1 MEEKELFR
9 IKKWHRGLAC
19 MLVISL
25 TLMAFTQFY
34 GTRTGETVRVDL
46 QEAGMASEAEPQAFF
61 TESPE
66 ENLLYQTAQEL
77 TEYSRILEQESG
89 ENQSAGLEEL
99 EEKLEEYQQ
108 QVEVWNQET
117 EEWLEESGSEI
128 LLARQ
133 KEFEAEMEEGFAQLT
148 EQLQQAESEGSSDAV
163 VQAIQTLLNGET
175 QEYTPIYGSSLP
187 NEVEAGE
194 ESFEKADEAEIHGER
209 AAYEVVPARSTEAE
223 LSTEGLTALSEEMMQ
238 KAEELE
244 TPLQIY
250 LYLKNHIHSELYY
263 GSRKGAV
270 AVWDSLAGN
279 DKDQASLLIAMLRH
293 QGYPARYAKG
303 RIYLDA
309 EQVMNLTSTEDVRQA
324 AEVLVKLGTPVTL
337 VAGQDG
343 PIGIKMEHT
352 WVEAYLPYG
361 DYRGAGNHSGESM
374 WIPLDTFIK
383 TYEDADSVFCHL
395 EEIGLTDESIEQ
407 MAEAYGTEYVDQ
419 AMAQWEEPLNQLLE
433 ENPDLTLLNR
443 KVIPEELSYLPMSLQ
458 YSVVE
463 RQDTCAALPAN
474 ECDRI
479 TFALNG
485 ETLATLTAAEL
496 YTHRLTVAYLPAE
509 EEDRAVL
516 EQYGSVFEAPSHL
529 LRLRGTLLLD
539 GEAIACGEPLT
550 PGSIETFTM
559 DVYSGI
565 QSDHIENQLMAGG
578 MYQITLD
585 MQTMTEEELTEA
597 LAELEQASEELNAS
611 ESRNIGEVYTD
622 AKMGR
627 LLDCAGKYYFARVD
641 IADRILAE
649 YMGINA
655 TRTLSVGMTGYTVT
669 PIVMMGRVVG
679 LEEGS
684 LYIDVD
690 LDSHGVVS
698 LTGDKEAEQRYM
710 LTTGML
716 SSAYEGAI
724 WEELLGVE
732 AVSTA
737 AVLQQ
742 ACEEG
747 IEIYALCSKNY
758 GEYRSKLH
766 VKENVLAA
774 VDSAIASGMIVTIP
788 AEMVQMGDWT
798 GTGYMVT
805 NPDTMATAY
814 MISGGLN
821 GGYVQET
828 VEISFVGNAL
838 LYMLDIALCFG
849 GIVSIMPLFAM
860 GPIGIAIGI
869 GLIILASVAINAAFD
884 AIKENFLMMDAYI
897 RGETNGDEIV
907 NGFVWNTILTVT
919 FMGLSQCIDLGI
931 EIGKAHAE
939 QYLNG
944 VVGSHLTQKLLS
956 EGMPSSQIAKA
967 VKHMRNLGYTDDFI
981 REVAENI
988 SAKQL
993 IRMSDM
999 SRKGLGLEI
1008 LDVLLAHSGQL
1019 ENYSDDLIWRLD
1031 RVGSYT
1037 DDILKLVDDYGEAF
1051 TRELNADD
1059 LRRLGR
1065 LVNEGLSDDVVD
1077 AVIKHVDYFAGY
1089 SDDAIKKIVESG
1101 CNAERILTQ
1110 MDNYAKDFTEDLT
1123 AGQLKRLDDILK
1135 QGITQEQFEV
1145 LLKHGKQLDDYTD
1158 EIVTLWRSYE
1168 GNSDDF
1174 LRLVDEFGD
1183 EFIEAFQENGDEAVK
1198 GFKVKLDIIKKTGL
1212 TQEQISNIV
1221 NTPKGNRPNPS
1232 DYLSQEYINAHLD
1245 QFKDGISVV
1254 QSEWAYSRYST
1265 TNNFVGVPDD
1275 NTLFVMPK
1283 SLCDDVIS
1291 NANGNISIIER
1302 ELGFPEG
1309 YFSDQ
1314 GGLVRIDIDD
1324 ISGLNIRMP
1333 SGNETGANELWLPGG
1348 YTSGGVPEAI
1358 TDIIPLSR
1366 TKITKISVD

>member
-34 GTRTGETVRVDL
+34 GTHTGETVRVDL
-46 QEAGMASEAEPQAFF
+46 QEAGMASETEPQAFF

-66 ENLLYQTAQEL
+66 ESLLYQTAQEL

-148 EQLQQAESEGSSDAV
+148 EQLQQAKAEGSSDAV
-163 VQAIQTLLNGET
+163 VQTIQTLLNGET

-194 ESFEKADEAEIHGER
+194 EAFEEADEAEIHEER
-209 AAYEVVPARSTEAE
+209 AVYEAVPARSTEAE

-279 DKDQASLLIAMLRH
+279 DKDQASLLIAMLRY

-303 RIYLDA
+303 RIYLNA
-309 EQVMNLTSTEDVRQA
+309 EQVMNLTGTEDVRQA

-337 VAGQDG
+337 VAGKDG

-407 MAEAYGTEYVDQ
+407 MAEAYGTEYLDQ
-419 AMAQWEEPLNQLLE
+419 VMAQWEEPLNQLLE

-496 YTHRLTVAYLPAE
+496 YTHRLTIAYLPAE

-539 GEAIACGEPLT
+539 GEAIACGEPLA
-550 PGSIETFTM
+550 PGSVETFTM

-585 MQTMTEEELTEA
+585 MQIMTEEELTEA

-669 PIVMMGRVVG
+669 PVVMMGRVVG

-788 AEMVQMGDWT
+788 AEMIQMGDWT

-821 GGYVQET
+821 GGFCQEM
-828 VEISFVGNAL
+828 VEVAFIGNAL
-838 LYMLDIALCFG
+838 LSMLDIALGCA
-849 GIVSIMPLFAM
+849 GIIGIISLLSMAT
-860 GPIGIAIGI
+860 PIGIILGAGLAILTI
-869 GLIILASVAINAAFD
+869 VAMHMANAALE
-884 AIKENFLMMDAYI
+884 ENFRQMEAYI
-897 RGETNGDEIV
+897 NGEISGDEIV
-907 NGFVWNTILTVT
+907 YGFLWNVALTVAT
-919 FMGLSQCIDLGI
+919 FGLSKGI
-931 EIGKAHAE
+931 EKGVAYAAE
-939 QYLNG
+939 RYLTKI
-944 VVGSHLTQKLLS
+944 VGARLAEGLLS
-956 EGMPSSQIAKA
+956 EGVSPTGLVRA
-967 VKHMRNLGYTDDFI
+967 VKQMKNLGYTDDFI
-981 REVAENI
+981 RELADNI
-988 SAKQL
+988 SAQQL
-993 IRMSDM
+993 IRMSRL
-999 SRKGLGLEI
+999 SRKGLSTEV
-1008 LDVLLAHSGQL
+1008 LDIFLLHSKQL
-1019 ENYSDDLIWRLD
+1019 GNYSDDLIWQMD
-1031 RVGSYT
+1031 RMGSYV

-1051 TRELNADD
+1051 TRQIGADD
-1059 LRRLGR
+1059 LSRLGR

-1077 AVIKHVDYFAGY
+1077 ALIWHVDYFADY
-1089 SDDAIKKIVESG
+1089 SDDAIKKIAESG

-1110 MDNYAKDFTEDLT
+1110 IDSYAKDFTEDLT
-1123 AGQLKRLDDILK
+1123 AGQLKRLDDILE

-1145 LLKHGKQLDDYTD
+1145 LLKHGNQLDDYTD
-1158 EIVTLWRSYE
+1158 EVITLWKDYA
-1168 GNSDDF
+1168 GNGDDF
-1174 LRLVDEFGD
+1174 LNLVDDFG
-1183 EFIEAFQENGDEAVK
+1183 EVFVK
-1198 GFKVKLDIIKKTGL
+1198 GYQKVENKAEIVNLFEEALANGYVPVRLNTDNIRILNEGDDAIIAAVLELKRKIPSSLRNDGNFAYAQVIINGEEKVFYASSAINSLDQSPVLVDRLPDISVKPEVIYYSARDGINVEGKIFLRDSCTEYKIFNDIASELQPGASGKVTLFTELKPCDSCKDIINHFM
-1212 TQEQISNIV
+1212 EDFPDIEIEIIHN
-1221 NTPKGNRPNPS
+1221 
-1232 DYLSQEYINAHLD
+1232 
-1245 QFKDGISVV
+1245 DG
-1254 QSEWAYSRYST
+1254 
-1265 TNNFVGVPDD
+1265 G
-1275 NTLFVMPK
+1275 
-1283 SLCDDVIS
+1283 
-1291 NANGNISIIER
+1291 
-1302 ELGFPEG
+1302 
-1309 YFSDQ
+1309 
-1314 GGLVRIDIDD
+1314 RI
-1324 ISGLNIRMP
+1324 
-1333 SGNETGANELWLPGG
+1333 
-1348 YTSGGVPEAI
+1348 
-1358 TDIIPLSR
+1358 
-1366 TKITKISVD
+1366 K